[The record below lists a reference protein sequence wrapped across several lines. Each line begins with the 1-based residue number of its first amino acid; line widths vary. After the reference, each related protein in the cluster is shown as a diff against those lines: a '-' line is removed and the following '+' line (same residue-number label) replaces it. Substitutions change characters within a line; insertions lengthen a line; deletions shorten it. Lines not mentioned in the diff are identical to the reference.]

1 MKFQGKF
8 AVPRLD
14 LAGYRA
20 ALDKRMR
27 EAIAQGVMEWL
38 NAVLDKIPDWSGASR
53 ATFVKLAQTIGMN
66 VPISPTPT
74 AMGSVG
80 DRSSEGQNNSQ
91 GKLNLDTPPGRYTF
105 KYQTSLPH
113 LIWNEYHNANQ
124 DPDETKWPKPA
135 LLLNPG
141 PYEFQAK
148 GLMAFMQFAKSVDL
162 PAVRPFVQVKKIK
175 AG

>member
-1 MKFQGKF
+1 
-8 AVPRLD
+8 
-14 LAGYRA
+14 
-20 ALDKRMR
+20 
-27 EAIAQGVMEWL
+27 
-38 NAVLDKIPDWSGASR
+38 
-53 ATFVKLAQTIGMN
+53 VKLAQTIGMN

-74 AMGSVG
+74 ALGSVG
-80 DRSSEGQNNSQ
+80 DRTSEGQNSSQ
-91 GKLNLDTPPGRYTF
+91 GKLNLDTPPGYYTF
-105 KYQTSLPH
+105 MYQTSLPH

-135 LLLNPG
+135 LLLTPG